1 MSHLRFT
8 RAVLDE
14 IMLNFYHQVGYSGM
28 FILLLGL
35 IAIFM
40 AIRGV
45 VLIELIKR
53 QAPQAHSIV
62 QQIVETTK
70 SKLSQSKPGLG
81 KVAAANVNSQ
91 VRADSHSAHANSHGN
106 NKINDQTNNN
116 GNSYGDDNGNAAL
129 TSLSGPESERYPAR
143 TLSCSISNTNSQ
155 INLTANAV
163 TSITVEPKPAD
174 FTNLNPQPPV
184 PGQGQI
190 QSEPIFSDGASEIM
204 VNTLMQV
211 QMKGVYS
218 AMYFLKLCAAIGPL
232 LGLLGTVLGMVDVFS
247 TLSSRSMPDPSLL
260 AGGIWE
266 ALLTTVMGLTLAI
279 PALIVHYYLLMNL
292 RALRNRINLMLCH
305 LI

>member
-1 MSHLRFT
+1 
-8 RAVLDE
+8 
-14 IMLNFYHQVGYSGM
+14 MLNFYHQVGYSGM

-45 VLIELIKR
+45 VLVELIKR
-53 QAPQAHSIV
+53 QAPHAGSIV
-62 QQIVETTK
+62 QQIVVTTRSKTENLKSTVQASTDPSELPKPETSAA
-70 SKLSQSKPGLG
+70 SK
-81 KVAAANVNSQ
+81 VTHT
-91 VRADSHSAHANSHGN
+91 SHSLDHNSSQLN
-106 NKINDQTNNN
+106 QVE
-116 GNSYGDDNGNAAL
+116 
-129 TSLSGPESERYPAR
+129 TSAGKEL
-143 TLSCSISNTNSQ
+143 I
-155 INLTANAV
+155 
-163 TSITVEPKPAD
+163 
-174 FTNLNPQPPV
+174 
-184 PGQGQI
+184 
-190 QSEPIFSDGASEIM
+190 

-218 AMYFLKLCAAIGPL
+218 SMYFLKLCAAIGPL

-292 RALRNRINLMLCH
+292 RYLRNRINLMLCRIK
-305 LI
+305 LS

>member
-1 MSHLRFT
+1 
-8 RAVLDE
+8 
-14 IMLNFYHQVGYSGM
+14 MLNFYHQVGYSGM

-45 VLIELIKR
+45 VLVELIKR
-53 QAPQAHSIV
+53 QAPHAGSIV
-62 QQIVETTK
+62 QQIVVTTRSKTENLKSTVQETADVQETTYVQETTNPSVQPK
-70 SKLSQSKPGLG
+70 SETSDLSKPETSAASKVNHSSYILDHTSSKL
-81 KVAAANVNSQ
+81 NHD
-91 VRADSHSAHANSHGN
+91 DS
-106 NKINDQTNNN
+106 
-116 GNSYGDDNGNAAL
+116 
-129 TSLSGPESERYPAR
+129 
-143 TLSCSISNTNSQ
+143 
-155 INLTANAV
+155 
-163 TSITVEPKPAD
+163 
-174 FTNLNPQPPV
+174 
-184 PGQGQI
+184 
-190 QSEPIFSDGASEIM
+190 GASKELI

-218 AMYFLKLCAAIGPL
+218 SMYFLKLCAAIGPL

-292 RALRNRINLMLCH
+292 RYLRNRINLMLCRIK
-305 LI
+305 LS

>member
-1 MSHLRFT
+1 
-8 RAVLDE
+8 
-14 IMLNFYHQVGYSGM
+14 MLNFYHQVGYSGM

-45 VLIELIKR
+45 VLVELIKR
-53 QAPQAHSIV
+53 QAPHAGSIV
-62 QQIVETTK
+62 QQIVVTTRSKTENLKSTVQETADVQETTNPSVPPK
-70 SKLSQSKPGLG
+70 SETSDLSKPETSAASKVNHSSYTLDYTSSKL
-81 KVAAANVNSQ
+81 NHD
-91 VRADSHSAHANSHGN
+91 DS
-106 NKINDQTNNN
+106 
-116 GNSYGDDNGNAAL
+116 
-129 TSLSGPESERYPAR
+129 
-143 TLSCSISNTNSQ
+143 
-155 INLTANAV
+155 
-163 TSITVEPKPAD
+163 
-174 FTNLNPQPPV
+174 
-184 PGQGQI
+184 
-190 QSEPIFSDGASEIM
+190 GASKELI

-218 AMYFLKLCAAIGPL
+218 SMYFLKLCAAIGPL

-292 RALRNRINLMLCH
+292 RYLRNQINLMLCH
-305 LI
+305 IKLS

>member
-1 MSHLRFT
+1 MEGGAQRCKMSHLRFV
-8 RAVLDE
+8 RVDLDE

-53 QAPQAHSIV
+53 QAPHSHSIV
-62 QQIVETTK
+62 QQIVETTQAK
-70 SKLSQSKPGLG
+70 SQLMSAPGSASAQTSARASNQDSDKASDKTSETAETSKT
-81 KVAAANVNSQ
+81 SET
-91 VRADSHSAHANSHGN
+91 SETS
-106 NKINDQTNNN
+106 
-116 GNSYGDDNGNAAL
+116 GNSRLAP
-129 TSLSGPESERYPAR
+129 LSEG
-143 TLSCSISNTNSQ
+143 I
-155 INLTANAV
+155 
-163 TSITVEPKPAD
+163 
-174 FTNLNPQPPV
+174 
-184 PGQGQI
+184 
-190 QSEPIFSDGASEIM
+190 SEIM

-218 AMYFLKLCAAIGPL
+218 SMHFLKLCAAIGPL

-305 LI
+305 VI